1 MLKNDYRRAFIMLRP
16 SLSGFSGHVR
26 LEKRTLTGNMYF
38 VVAAP
43 ESAGPLEA
51 VLAGQSGGA
60 YYAAKAGA
68 LRRDRRGQATLAWTF
83 NPRSIDGRPLDDY
96 QWVVIARS
104 DGTACQVALCGNV
117 DGSYPLDA
125 RRLNDAVCALLA
137 PPEPAFD
144 LPERGPEAPEA
155 PAAQAADEPEENA
168 APDDA
173 ETMVPKVDQV
183 PTKVI
188 RVPAPESRV
197 SDPSRCEPL
206 PEATADEATPPA
218 EAALPNG
225 ETQAEDA
232 ALAEEAAREDGDGPS
247 FDAPEVPPVPNAPSA
262 ASLLGLDTA
271 QPWSLT
277 LEALRPLF
285 DGPAAEDPGLGDGF
299 TYVAAPMPLES
310 GCEHCLIG
318 LRVNGGTVDAVRYCL
333 PSRYTPE
340 PPAGLEDYVWR
351 EAGNQGYWVL
361 TVNPDNGAAMEG

>member
-60 YYAAKAGA
+60 YYAAKAGT

-104 DGTACQVALCGNV
+104 DGTACQVALCGNM

-137 PPEPAFD
+137 PSEPAFD
-144 LPERGPEAPEA
+144 LPERGPEAREV

-168 APDDA
+168 APNDA
-173 ETMVPKVDQV
+173 ESAVSQIDQV

-188 RVPAPESRV
+188 RVP
-197 SDPSRCEPL
+197 DPAKCEPL
-206 PEATADEATPPA
+206 PEATAEEAAPPETPPDEAAPA
-218 EAALPNG
+218 EEAAF
-225 ETQAEDA
+225 E
-232 ALAEEAAREDGDGPS
+232 EEAARESGDGPF
-247 FDAPEVPPVPNAPSA
+247 FDAPETPPVPNAPSA

-299 TYVAAPMPLES
+299 TYVAAPMPRES

-318 LRVNGGTVDAVRYCL
+318 LRVSGGTVDAVRYCL
-333 PSRYTPE
+333 PSRYMPE